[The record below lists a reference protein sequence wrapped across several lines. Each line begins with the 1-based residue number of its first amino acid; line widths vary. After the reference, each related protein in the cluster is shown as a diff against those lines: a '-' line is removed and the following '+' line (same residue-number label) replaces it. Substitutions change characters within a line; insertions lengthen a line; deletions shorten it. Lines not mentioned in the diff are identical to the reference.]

1 MMISHLELATE
12 LEFILKRKRNKK
24 FITSEL
30 YIFLEGIFKCLI
42 RIESQITLNIRNYHI
57 VNGRGFDLQS
67 FVFH

>member
-1 MMISHLELATE
+1 MISHLELATE

-30 YIFLEGIFKCLI
+30 YIFLEGIFKYLI